1 MVNKN
6 KIGGFIFGFCTV
18 LLASCA
24 TTPDE
29 GKQQTPM
36 TRLDE
41 LEHFLTSDLQKPAQK
56 EADKMPTQAI
66 PANVEQALLP
76 PTAINLPTG
85 ATGNVEPRFDIAVNK
100 ADARSFFLS
109 LVKDTTY
116 NIIVHPDVKGEISLN
131 LKDVTIADVM
141 QMVYD
146 IYGYEYELT
155 RSGYIVRPNK
165 LQSRMFTVNYLNI
178 TRDGRS
184 ETRVSSGQPSEASGS
199 GRNRDNN
206 DNIIIGGNKSQ
217 SVLAA
222 SEVMTESKFN
232 FWNELQASLQAIIGE
247 GEEKNVVISPQSG
260 IVVVRAYPSDLR
272 KVEQF
277 LASSQTIMQRQ
288 VILEA
293 KVLEVELS
301 DGYQQGINW
310 AAISNNG
317 EYLIGQTGGGR
328 FFKENTS
335 DIAGASG
342 NLDPS
347 SFEPIA
353 GNTAS
358 AFGGVFTLA
367 ANLTNFKGFFEF
379 LETQG
384 NIQVLSSPRVSTV
397 NNQKAV
403 IKVGTDEFFVTD
415 VSSTTTTG
423 VTATTTPQ
431 VTLTPFFSGIS
442 LDVTPQIDEN
452 GVIILH
458 IHPTISEVVDQQKTI
473 EISVTD
479 VLTLPLAFS
488 TVRESDSI
496 VHAKNGQI
504 VVIGGLMKNK
514 LVKKE
519 AATPILSEIPILGEL
534 FKHKFEQNVK
544 SELVIL
550 LRPIVVE
557 NDSQWADAIRNSSNR
572 VKQIYH
578 DYDNN

>member
-1 MVNKN
+1 
-6 KIGGFIFGFCTV
+6 
-18 LLASCA
+18 
-24 TTPDE
+24 
-29 GKQQTPM
+29 M

-41 LEHFLTSDLQKPAQK
+41 IEHFLTADLQKPMHKAAEQTP
-56 EADKMPTQAI
+56 AQAI

-76 PTAINLPTG
+76 PTAISLPSAPAG
-85 ATGNVEPRFDIAVNK
+85 KVEPRFDIAVNK

-109 LVKDTTY
+109 LVKDTPY
-116 NIIVHPDVKGEISLN
+116 NIIVHPDVKGTISLN
-131 LKDVTIADVM
+131 LKDVTIGEVM

-155 RSGYIVRPNK
+155 PSGYIVRPNK

-184 ETRVSSGQPSEASGS
+184 ETRVSSGQPSEAGGSGS
-199 GRNRDNN
+199 NRDKH
-206 DNIIIGGNKSQ
+206 DNTVIGGKKGQ

-247 GEEKNVVISPQSG
+247 GDDNDKSVVISPQSG
-260 IVVVRAYPSDLR
+260 LVVVRAYPSDLR

-277 LASSQTIMQRQ
+277 LSSSQNIMQRQ

-310 AAISNNG
+310 GAVSNNG
-317 EYLIGQTGGGR
+317 QYTIGQTGGGQI
-328 FFKENTS
+328 FNEGVS
-335 DIAGASG
+335 EISGATG
-342 NLDPS
+342 NLDPNN
-347 SFEPIA
+347 FTPIV

-367 ANLTNFKGFFEF
+367 ASVKNFKGFFEF
-379 LETQG
+379 LKTQG

-415 VSSTTTTG
+415 VSSTTTAG
-423 VTATTTPQ
+423 VTTTTSPQ

-452 GVIILH
+452 GEIILH

-473 EISVTD
+473 SITTTD
-479 VLTLPLAFS
+479 VLQLPLAFS

-519 AATPILSEIPILGEL
+519 AGTPLLSDIPILGAL
-534 FKHKFEQNVK
+534 FKHKVDSEVK

-557 NDSQWADAIRNSSNR
+557 DDNQWADAIRNSSGR